1 MIASPT
7 RNSDVE
13 HYLVCLEILEI
24 TIRLYT
30 KATDKTF
37 LGEQIKTQKEYLDK
51 LKAKLDGHDYT
62 AEERSIGTLKSGS
75 NSYPHLL
82 VKPLY
87 FHQ

>member
-62 AEERSIGTLKSGS
+62 AEDKEYWDFEKRFKQLSTPPS
-75 NSYPHLL
+75 
-82 VKPLY
+82 
-87 FHQ
+87 